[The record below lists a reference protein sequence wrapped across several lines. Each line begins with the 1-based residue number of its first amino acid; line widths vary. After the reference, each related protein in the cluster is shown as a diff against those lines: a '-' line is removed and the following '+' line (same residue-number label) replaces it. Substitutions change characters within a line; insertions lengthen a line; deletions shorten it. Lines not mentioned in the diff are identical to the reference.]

1 MAMHRSADNRRVI
14 SAILK
19 KAVVPVLLLLTC
31 MQLSAQEDS
40 APEPLPRGFDTLE
53 LGMSMADIKNELL
66 SSDDFLYRGDPDVS
80 LLERENLSLMEV
92 EGFGFFASAQFQ
104 FSQDDRLYAML
115 LVMDPENID
124 YYSVYS
130 TLTEKYGNPADLSPQ
145 RAYWENENVRI
156 SLERP
161 VMLRYIDRALFDAIR
176 QEGETLESYERISRE
191 EFLSRF

>member
-1 MAMHRSADNRRVI
+1 MNFFPAMIFSTGVI
-14 SAILK
+14 RMC
-19 KAVVPVLLLLTC
+19 P
-31 MQLSAQEDS
+31 
-40 APEPLPRGFDTLE
+40 
-53 LGMSMADIKNELL
+53 
-66 SSDDFLYRGDPDVS
+66 

-145 RAYWENENVRI
+145 RPTGKTR
-156 SLERP
+156 
-161 VMLRYIDRALFDAIR
+161 M
-176 QEGETLESYERISRE
+176 
-191 EFLSRF
+191 

>member
-1 MAMHRSADNRRVI
+1 MI

-19 KAVVPVLLLLTC
+19 KAVVPVLLLLAC